1 MTPSLLRSPLVHR
14 RTLVGLAGAGLLQA
28 CASPWPRA
36 APAQVGPLPGVQ
48 VAPER
53 VTRVLVGLRP
63 YRPAG
68 YVVAAARL
76 GDKALVHHYGHG
88 GAGITLGWGTAH
100 EAVELGFAGTGVAH
114 AVVGCGVI
122 GLATARLLQRRGAQV
137 TVYAAELP
145 PLTTSNIAG
154 GHWWPYSAFDASVA
168 DEAFKSRFHR
178 AVRLA
183 YRELQTMVGPRY
195 GVHWRRNY
203 ALRDEQFSIGPFTES
218 LRDVAPELALL
229 PPGEHPFGP
238 RWVQQFSA
246 MMIEPAVHLR
256 ALLDDFLLA
265 GGRLV
270 VRRFDA
276 PQQVAALPESV
287 VFNCTGLGARALF
300 GDEQLEPARGQLVVL
315 LPQADVDYNLF
326 YRGAYVFPRSDGV
339 LLGGTFQRG
348 DWRLQPDEAD
358 TAEIL
363 GGARAAF
370 ATLRSAA

>member
-1 MTPSLLRSPLVHR
+1 MPSLLQR
-14 RTLVGLAGAGLLQA
+14 RTLVGLAGLAGAGLLQA

-36 APAQVGPLPGVQ
+36 TPPRIGPLPGVQ
-48 VAPER
+48 VTPER

-63 YRPAG
+63 YRAAG
-68 YVVAAARL
+68 YVVAATQL
-76 GDKALVHHYGHG
+76 GDKPLVHHYGHG
-88 GAGITLGWGTAH
+88 GAGITLAWGTAH
-100 EAVELGFAGTGVAH
+100 EAVDLGFVGAGAAH
-114 AVVGCGVI
+114 AVLGCGVV

-137 TVYAAELP
+137 TIYAAELP

-154 GHWWPYSAFDASVA
+154 GHWWPYSAFDAEVA
-168 DEAFKSRFHR
+168 DDAFKARFHR

-183 YRELQTMVGPRY
+183 YRELQALLGARY

-203 ALRDEQFSIGPFTES
+203 ALRDERFSIGPFTES
-218 LRDVAPELALL
+218 LRDVAPELDVL

-256 ALLDDFLLA
+256 ALLDDFLAA

-270 VRRFDA
+270 VRRFDS

-315 LPQADVDYNLF
+315 LPQPGLDYNLY
-326 YRGAYVFPRSDGV
+326 YRNAYVFPRSDGV
-339 LLGGTFQRG
+339 VLGGTFQRG
-348 DWRLQPDEAD
+348 DWRLAPDEAD
-358 TAEIL
+358 TTQIL
-363 GGARAAF
+363 AGARAAF
-370 ATLRSAA
+370 ATLQRA